1 MTREESKNVNI
12 QAKHTK
18 LKSQQNVMQQSGMIF
33 DKGGTVPQNET
44 GAKETYAKR
53 VTKTCLNAPSK
64 TSLSKKGPVVMKGQN
79 AGEPVTGVSGR
90 VCVCLCVV

>member
-12 QAKHTK
+12 QEKHTK

-33 DKGGTVPQNET
+33 DKGGTVAKNET
-44 GAKETYAKR
+44 GAKETYPKR
-53 VTKTCLNAPSK
+53 GDKNLFECSEQNKPI
-64 TSLSKKGPVVMKGQN
+64 KKGPIVMKGQN
-79 AGEPVTGVSGR
+79 AGEPGTGVSGR